1 MADQNLSGQ
10 EQEQIDPKDL
20 KALSNALE
28 DIIRK
33 SPDLA
38 RFGKSMLYEEFAER
52 FEKENKNQSAL
63 FDELFDTQTKI
74 VSGVLDADSRTEA
87 KQNTEIIKY
96 FKKQIDELSE
106 MKEIT
111 VEESK
116 FFNDMVSELE
126 RTNKQLLE
134 TDYSM
139 KKVMKEKIKEKL
151 PSITGLLG
159 AIGLDNPAF
168 MFLGSLIQ
176 DMVDVRKE
184 KKQKKESLMNSVK
197 EKQFEQMV
205 KNRGILKT
213 DEPDETEKV
222 KKKAEKKKETKED
235 SWYEEEDIEISNSII
250 DLLTKGNVILKEA
263 IDISNKKLEGIEDG
277 VNILTKDSQ
286 GNRFAE
292 IEKRHEDQIRHDETI
307 DALEGLGGTDKES
320 LISDKSTEKQ
330 GILSKLL
337 GMDFDS
343 LFLFWWVFKE
353 RIVKLTKLLGKA
365 SRIVGKMF
373 LPLAALIGIYDAFK
387 GFGLDE
393 AAEKLNKVKDM
404 VSITDRFASAI
415 GSFFGGI
422 AETVDILTEFLLGW
436 DTNFGE
442 WVDKKVTVAMAEMF
456 DAIKRIPEFFTEMF
470 RAVFPIE
477 GFSLTNMISGAA
489 KKIKGWFE
497 SLFNIKLPFADDLA
511 FLFDKVK
518 SFADELFDKIFD
530 MVLNSL
536 EKIPGVG
543 KVVKQFRGSEPASAP
558 VQFIKDAPGNLV
570 NNLGQAKDEAKAY
583 YGETK
588 RLVNVGKEKATETA
602 KGIGGKIKGLIP
614 STPNDFIRQ
623 MIEDGEIQKNI
634 IGYSEIRNWEKVK
647 KANAEQINDILNLND
662 WDKETTNNLRRILS
676 DKEEFTVKSNDENQL
691 KFVGINEEGDIKL
704 SPIQPRI
711 DFQDSRTGS
720 LYGNSINAAKTANAP
735 KGGGGSAIV
744 NAPKTTINNSSNKSS
759 VHTNL
764 SPRETDIS
772 IRSMSN
778 AFGY

>member
-1 MADQNLSGQ
+1 MADQNLSRQ

-87 KQNTEIIKY
+87 KHNTEIIKY

-184 KKQKKESLMNSVK
+184 KKQKQESLMNSVK

-222 KKKAEKKKETKED
+222 KEKAEKKKETKED

-250 DLLTKGNVILKEA
+250 DLLTKGNVVLKEA

-330 GILSKLL
+330 GIFSKLL

-343 LFLFWWVFKE
+343 LMLMWLVFKE
-353 RIVKLTKLLGKA
+353 RFVKFFKVLGKSAKLLGKF
-365 SRIVGKMF
+365 VGG
-373 LPLAALIGIYDAFK
+373 PLLVLESIWGAFK
-387 GFGLDE
+387 GWKN
-393 AAEKLNKVKDM
+393 AAEKLNKQEEM
-404 VSITDRFASAI
+404 VTITDRISSAI
-415 GSFFGGI
+415 GGMFGQLSSI
-422 AETVDILTEFLLGW
+422 VDVITSLFGW
-436 DTNFGE
+436 DTQVGE
-442 WVDKKVTVAMAEMF
+442 WVDKKVTVLMAEFF
-456 DAIKRIPEFFTEMF
+456 DAVSRIGDYFREMF
-470 RAVFPIE
+470 IAVFPE
-477 GFSLTNMISGAA
+477 GFSLTNMISGAV

-497 SLFNIKLPFADDLA
+497 SLFNIKLPWADDLA

-543 KVVKQFRGSEPASAP
+543 KVVKQFRGSEPASAA
-558 VQFIKDAPGNLV
+558 VQFVKDAPGNLV

-588 RLVNVGKEKATETA
+588 RLVNVGKEKAVETA
-602 KGIGGKIKGLIP
+602 KGLGGKIKGLIP

-647 KANAEQINDILNLND
+647 KANADQINDILNLND
-662 WDKETTNNLRRILS
+662 WDKETTNNLRRILK

>member
-10 EQEQIDPKDL
+10 EQEQIDPKDI
-20 KALSNALE
+20 KALSNALD

-63 FDELFDTQTKI
+63 FDELFDAQTKI

-87 KQNTEIIKY
+87 KHNTEIIKY
-96 FKKQIDELSE
+96 FKKQIDEMSE

-139 KKVMKEKIKEKL
+139 EKVMKEKIKEKL
-151 PSITGLLG
+151 PSITGLFG

-184 KKQKKESLMNSVK
+184 KKQKKESLMSEAK
-197 EKQFEQMV
+197 EKQFEQMA
-205 KNRGILKT
+205 KQRGILKT
-213 DEPDETEKV
+213 DEPNETEKA

-235 SWYEEEDIEISNSII
+235 SWYEEKDIEISNSII
-250 DLLTKGNVILKEA
+250 DLLTKGNVVLKEA
-263 IDISNKKLEGIEDG
+263 IDVSNKKLEGIEDG

-292 IEKRHEDQIRHDETI
+292 IEKHHEDQIRHDETI
-307 DALEGLGGTDKES
+307 DALKGLGGIYKES

-330 GILSKLL
+330 GIFSKLL
-337 GMDFDS
+337 GIDFDS
-343 LFLFWWVFKE
+343 LMLMWLVFKE
-353 RIVKLTKLLGKA
+353 RFVKFFKVLGKSSRLLGKL
-365 SRIVGKMF
+365 VGY
-373 LPLAALIGIYDAFK
+373 PLLILESIWGAFK
-387 GFGLDE
+387 GWKN
-393 AAEKLNKVKDM
+393 AAEKLNKSEEM
-404 VSITDRFASAI
+404 VTITDRLSSAVGGMFGQLASI
-415 GSFFGGI
+415 
-422 AETVDILTEFLLGW
+422 VDIITSFAGL
-436 DTNFGE
+436 DTHFGE
-442 WVDKKVTVAMAEMF
+442 WVDKKVTKIYLKFYETLNRIKDFFLNIF
-456 DAIKRIPEFFTEMF
+456 DIA
-470 RAVFPIE
+470 FPE
-477 GFSLTNMISGAA
+477 GFSLTNMIKAPFRL
-489 KKIKGWFE
+489 IRGWFE
-497 SLFNIKLPFADDLA
+497 ALFNIQLPDEDDLA

-530 MVLNSL
+530 MVLNGL

-543 KVVKQFRGSEPASAP
+543 KVVKQFRGSEPAGTA
-558 VQFIKDAPGNLV
+558 VQFIKDAPDNLAK
-570 NNLGQAKDEAKAY
+570 NLGIAKEEAKLY
-583 YGETK
+583 YGESK
-588 RLVNVGKEKATETA
+588 RLLNIGKDKVTEKFMSARE
-602 KGIGGKIKGLIP
+602 KIKGFMP
-614 STPNDFIRQ
+614 DEFVRK
-623 MIEDGEIQKNI
+623 MIEEGDIQRNI

-647 KANAEQINDILNLND
+647 KANAEQIQDILDLND
-662 WDKETTNNLRRILS
+662 WDKETTKNLRRILK

-711 DFQDSRTGS
+711 NFQDSRTGS

-744 NAPKTTINNSSNKSS
+744 NAPKTTINNSTNKSS

-778 AFGY
+778 SFGY

>member
-1 MADQNLSGQ
+1 MADQNLSRQ

-87 KQNTEIIKY
+87 KHNTEIIKY

-111 VEESK
+111 VEEST
-116 FFNDMVSELE
+116 FFNDMISELE

-222 KKKAEKKKETKED
+222 KEKAEKKKETKED

-250 DLLTKGNVILKEA
+250 DLLTKGNVVLKEA

-292 IEKRHEDQIRHDETI
+292 IEKRYEDQIRHDETI

-330 GILSKLL
+330 GIFSKLL

-343 LFLFWWVFKE
+343 LMLMWLVFKE
-353 RIVKLTKLLGKA
+353 RFVKFFKVLGKSAKLLGKF
-365 SRIVGKMF
+365 VGG
-373 LPLAALIGIYDAFK
+373 PLLVLESIWGAFK
-387 GFGLDE
+387 GWKN
-393 AAEKLNKVKDM
+393 AAEKLNKPEEM
-404 VSITDRFASAI
+404 VTITDRISSAI
-415 GSFFGGI
+415 GGMFGQLSSI
-422 AETVDILTEFLLGW
+422 VDVITSLFGW
-436 DTNFGE
+436 DTQVGE
-442 WVDKKVTVAMAEMF
+442 WVDKKVTVLMAEFF
-456 DAIKRIPEFFTEMF
+456 DAVSRLGDYFREMF
-470 RAVFPIE
+470 IAVFPE
-477 GFSLTNMISGAA
+477 GFSLTNMISGAV

-497 SLFNIKLPFADDLA
+497 SLLNIKLPWADDLA

-543 KVVKQFRGSEPASAP
+543 KVVKQFRGSEPASAA

-588 RLVNVGKEKATETA
+588 RLVNVGKEKATETV

-634 IGYSEIRNWEKVK
+634 IGYSEIRNWERVK
-647 KANAEQINDILNLND
+647 KANADQINDILNLND
-662 WDKETTNNLRRILS
+662 WDKETTNNLRRILK

>member
-1 MADQNLSGQ
+1 MADQNLSRQ

-87 KQNTEIIKY
+87 KHNTEIIKY

-111 VEESK
+111 VEEST
-116 FFNDMVSELE
+116 FFNDMISELE

-222 KKKAEKKKETKED
+222 KEKAEKKKETKED

-250 DLLTKGNVILKEA
+250 DLLTKGNVVLKEA

-330 GILSKLL
+330 GIFSKLL

-343 LFLFWWVFKE
+343 LMLMWLVFKE
-353 RIVKLTKLLGKA
+353 RFVKFFKVLGKSAKLLGKF
-365 SRIVGKMF
+365 VGG
-373 LPLAALIGIYDAFK
+373 PLLVLESIWGAFK
-387 GFGLDE
+387 GWKN
-393 AAEKLNKVKDM
+393 AAEKLNKPEEM
-404 VSITDRFASAI
+404 VTITDRISSAI
-415 GSFFGGI
+415 GGMFGQLSSI
-422 AETVDILTEFLLGW
+422 VDVITSLFGW
-436 DTNFGE
+436 DTQVGE
-442 WVDKKVTVAMAEMF
+442 WVDKKVTVLMAEFF
-456 DAIKRIPEFFTEMF
+456 DAVSRLGDYFREMF
-470 RAVFPIE
+470 IAVFPE

-497 SLFNIKLPFADDLA
+497 SLFNIKLPWADDLA

-543 KVVKQFRGSEPASAP
+543 KVVKQFRGSEPASAA
-558 VQFIKDAPGNLV
+558 VQFVKDAPGNLV

-588 RLVNVGKEKATETA
+588 RLVNVGKEKATETV

-647 KANAEQINDILNLND
+647 KANADQINDILDLND
-662 WDKETTNNLRRILS
+662 WDKETTNNLRRILK

>member
-111 VEESK
+111 IEESK

-292 IEKRHEDQIRHDETI
+292 IEKHHEDQIRHDETI
-307 DALEGLGGTDKES
+307 NALKGLGGRDKEY

-330 GILSKLL
+330 GIFSKLI

-343 LFLFWWVFKE
+343 LMLMWLVFKE
-353 RIVKLTKLLGKA
+353 RFVKFFKVLGKSTRLLGKL
-365 SRIVGKMF
+365 VGY
-373 LPLAALIGIYDAFK
+373 PLLILESIWGAFK
-387 GFGLDE
+387 GWKN
-393 AAEKLNKVKDM
+393 AAEKLNKPEEM
-404 VSITDRFASAI
+404 VTITDRLSSAVGGMFGQLASI
-415 GSFFGGI
+415 
-422 AETVDILTEFLLGW
+422 VDIITSFVGL
-436 DTNFGE
+436 DTQVGE
-442 WVDKKVTVAMAEMF
+442 WVDKKVT
-456 DAIKRIPEFFTEMF
+456 
-470 RAVFPIE
+470 
-477 GFSLTNMISGAA
+477 
-489 KKIKGWFE
+489 
-497 SLFNIKLPFADDLA
+497 KL
-511 FLFDKVK
+511 
-518 SFADELFDKIFD
+518 
-530 MVLNSL
+530 
-536 EKIPGVG
+536 
-543 KVVKQFRGSEPASAP
+543 
-558 VQFIKDAPGNLV
+558 
-570 NNLGQAKDEAKAY
+570 Y
-583 YGETK
+583 
-588 RLVNVGKEKATETA
+588 
-602 KGIGGKIKGLIP
+602 
-614 STPNDFIRQ
+614 
-623 MIEDGEIQKNI
+623 
-634 IGYSEIRNWEKVK
+634 
-647 KANAEQINDILNLND
+647 
-662 WDKETTNNLRRILS
+662 
-676 DKEEFTVKSNDENQL
+676 L
-691 KFVGINEEGDIKL
+691 KF
-704 SPIQPRI
+704 
-711 DFQDSRTGS
+711 
-720 LYGNSINAAKTANAP
+720 Y
-735 KGGGGSAIV
+735 
-744 NAPKTTINNSSNKSS
+744 
-759 VHTNL
+759 
-764 SPRETDIS
+764 ETLIE
-772 IRSMSN
+772 
-778 AFGY
+778 

>member
-1 MADQNLSGQ
+1 MADQNLSRQ

-52 FEKENKNQSAL
+52 FEKENKKQSAL

-87 KQNTEIIKY
+87 KHNTEIIKY

-111 VEESK
+111 VEEST
-116 FFNDMVSELE
+116 FFNDMISELE

-213 DEPDETEKV
+213 DEPDETKKV
-222 KKKAEKKKETKED
+222 KEKAEKKKETKED

-250 DLLTKGNVILKEA
+250 DLLTKGNVVLKEA

-330 GILSKLL
+330 GIFSKLL

-343 LFLFWWVFKE
+343 LMLMWLVFKE
-353 RIVKLTKLLGKA
+353 RFVKFFKVLGKSAKLLGKF
-365 SRIVGKMF
+365 VGG
-373 LPLAALIGIYDAFK
+373 PLLVLESIWGAFK
-387 GFGLDE
+387 GWKN
-393 AAEKLNKVKDM
+393 AAEKLNKPEEM
-404 VSITDRFASAI
+404 VTITDRISSAI
-415 GSFFGGI
+415 GGMFGQLSSI
-422 AETVDILTEFLLGW
+422 VDVITSLFGW
-436 DTNFGE
+436 DTQVGE
-442 WVDKKVTVAMAEMF
+442 WVDKKVTVLMAEFF
-456 DAIKRIPEFFTEMF
+456 DAVSRLGDYFREMF
-470 RAVFPIE
+470 IAVFPE
-477 GFSLTNMISGAA
+477 GFSLTNMISGAV

-497 SLFNIKLPFADDLA
+497 SLFNIKLPWADDLA

-543 KVVKQFRGSEPASAP
+543 KVVKQFRGSEPASAA
-558 VQFIKDAPGNLV
+558 VQFVKDAPGNLV

-588 RLVNVGKEKATETA
+588 RLVNVGKEKATETV

-647 KANAEQINDILNLND
+647 KANADQINDILNLND
-662 WDKETTNNLRRILS
+662 WDKETTNNLRRILK

>member
-1 MADQNLSGQ
+1 MADQNLSRQ

-87 KQNTEIIKY
+87 KHNTEIIKY

-116 FFNDMVSELE
+116 FFNDMISELE

-184 KKQKKESLMNSVK
+184 KKQKQESLMNSVK

-213 DEPDETEKV
+213 DEPDESEKV
-222 KKKAEKKKETKED
+222 KEKAEKKKETKED

-250 DLLTKGNVILKEA
+250 DLLTKGNVVLKEA

-330 GILSKLL
+330 GIFSKLL

-343 LFLFWWVFKE
+343 LMLMWLVFKE
-353 RIVKLTKLLGKA
+353 RFVKFFKVLGKSAKLLGKF
-365 SRIVGKMF
+365 VGG
-373 LPLAALIGIYDAFK
+373 PLLVLESIWGAFK
-387 GFGLDE
+387 GWKN
-393 AAEKLNKVKDM
+393 AAEKLNKPEEM
-404 VSITDRFASAI
+404 VTITDRISSAI
-415 GSFFGGI
+415 GGMFGQLSSI
-422 AETVDILTEFLLGW
+422 VDVITSLFGW
-436 DTNFGE
+436 DTQVGE
-442 WVDKKVTVAMAEMF
+442 WVDKKVTVLMAEFF
-456 DAIKRIPEFFTEMF
+456 DAVSRIGDYFREMF
-470 RAVFPIE
+470 IAVFPE
-477 GFSLTNMISGAA
+477 GFSLTNMVSGAA

-497 SLFNIKLPFADDLA
+497 SLFNIKLPWADDLA

-543 KVVKQFRGSEPASAP
+543 KVVKQFRGSEPASAA

-588 RLVNVGKEKATETA
+588 RLVNVGKEKVAE
-602 KGIGGKIKGLIP
+602 KVMGVGEKIKGFLP
-614 STPNDFIRQ
+614 DEFARK
-623 MIEDGEIQKNI
+623 MIEEGDIQRNI

-647 KANAEQINDILNLND
+647 KANAEQIQDILDLND
-662 WDKETTNNLRRILS
+662 WDKETTNNLRRILK

-704 SPIQPRI
+704 SPVQPKI

-720 LYGNSINAAKTANAP
+720 LYGNSINAAKTANAH

>member
-1 MADQNLSGQ
+1 MADQNLSRQ

-87 KQNTEIIKY
+87 KHNTEIIKY

-184 KKQKKESLMNSVK
+184 KKQKQESLMNSVK

-222 KKKAEKKKETKED
+222 KEKAEKKKETKED

-250 DLLTKGNVILKEA
+250 DLLTKGNVVLKEA

-330 GILSKLL
+330 GIFSKLL

-343 LFLFWWVFKE
+343 LMLMWLVFKE
-353 RIVKLTKLLGKA
+353 RFVKFFKVLGKSAKLLGKF
-365 SRIVGKMF
+365 VGG
-373 LPLAALIGIYDAFK
+373 PLLVLESIWGAFK
-387 GFGLDE
+387 GWKN
-393 AAEKLNKVKDM
+393 AAEKLNKPEEM
-404 VSITDRFASAI
+404 VTITDRISSAI
-415 GSFFGGI
+415 GGMFGQLSSI
-422 AETVDILTEFLLGW
+422 VDVITSLFGW
-436 DTNFGE
+436 DTQVGE
-442 WVDKKVTVAMAEMF
+442 WVDKKVTVLMAEFF
-456 DAIKRIPEFFTEMF
+456 DAVSRIGDYFREMF
-470 RAVFPIE
+470 IAVFPE
-477 GFSLTNMISGAA
+477 GFSLTNMVSGAV

-497 SLFNIKLPFADDLA
+497 SLFNIKLPWADDLA

-543 KVVKQFRGSEPASAP
+543 KVVKQFRGSEPASAA

-588 RLVNVGKEKATETA
+588 RLVNVGKEKATETV

-647 KANAEQINDILNLND
+647 KANAEQIQDILDLND

-720 LYGNSINAAKTANAP
+720 LYGNSINAAKTANAS